1 MNTNMYKNIAS
12 LMVGGSIL
20 LGAVGCT
27 DKFEDFNTDPKAPT
41 PEDTPPC
48 LSPPLLPLLPQ
59 PWSCISQSNLD
70 LNM

>member
-41 PEDTPPC
+41 PEEMEGDFASTAT
-48 LSPPLLPLLPQ
+48 L
-59 PWSCISQSNLD
+59 I
-70 LNM
+70 

>member
-41 PEDTPPC
+41 PEEMEGDFASTATLISSIIGCGIRPGER
-48 LSPPLLPLLPQ
+48 LPG
-59 PWSCISQSNLD
+59 
-70 LNM
+70 